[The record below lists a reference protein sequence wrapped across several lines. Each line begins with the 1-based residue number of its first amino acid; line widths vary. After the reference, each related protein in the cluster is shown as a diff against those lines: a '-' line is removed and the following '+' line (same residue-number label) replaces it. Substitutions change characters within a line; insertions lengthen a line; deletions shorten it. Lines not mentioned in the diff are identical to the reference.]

1 MPAFQADCCGFESHL
16 PLQRVKRVFYQK
28 GEYMNNKN
36 INNQMNKNVK
46 TASSNKN
53 DINRNNTNK
62 NLDNVDNNIK
72 NRKSA
77 STEARSS
84 KPIRVSRIQ
93 RDRNYIVLVW
103 QSKING
109 VIRRVMEVPGT
120 ELNRT
125 LNSIRDQRKAF
136 DYYLK
141 R

>member
-1 MPAFQADCCGFESHL
+1 MNKKIDNNFKNT
-16 PLQRVKRVFYQK
+16 KRTPS
-28 GEYMNNKN
+28 NTTDTLNKN
-36 INNQMNKNVK
+36 IN
-46 TASSNKN
+46 T
-53 DINRNNTNK
+53 TNK
-62 NLDNVDNNIK
+62 GIDNNM
-72 NRKSA
+72 NRKSPSA
-77 STEARSS
+77 SS

-103 QSKING
+103 QSKTNG

-125 LNSIRDQRKAF
+125 LTTIRDQRKAF